1 MAEFEDKLSA
11 ILGNEAAMGQIMALA
26 KSFSG
31 EEANPSA
38 QATQPDEGDWVPVVE
53 APPSNQEDSPLNL
66 LGDVDPRLIQMGMR
80 LLGEYQGG
88 SSNSLALLT
97 ALRPYIRPERYQ
109 KLDRAI
115 QLARLSRIIRVAFG
129 ALGEG
134 AEDV

>member
-11 ILGNEAAMGQIMALA
+11 ILANEAAMGQIMALA

-31 EEANPSA
+31 EETPPPPA
-38 QATQPDEGDWVPVVE
+38 QGEPDWVPVAE
-53 APPSNQEDSPLNL
+53 APSNSQEDSPLNL
-66 LGDVDPRLIQMGMR
+66 MGDLDPRLIQMGMR
-80 LLGEYQGG
+80 LLGEYQGE
-88 SSNSLALLT
+88 SSNSLALL
-97 ALRPYIRPERYQ
+97 AAIRPYIRPERYQ

-115 QLARLSRIIRVAFG
+115 QLAKLSRVIRVAFG